1 MKFYN
6 LLSSGYTFS
15 KEEYSAKLSYILFNS
30 MLLFNLLLL
39 IFATA
44 LRLYESNYYQALFDC
59 LYVLASITV
68 FAIARISRSYF
79 VVSFYALLFMSYL
92 LITFSFY
99 KGNNP
104 IGGMGWYFIL
114 LMTVVFIRGYKE
126 GVIFFLI
133 STATIVTVS
142 ILGHHT
148 PVKVFIG
155 IMPFV
160 VAYFFIRFYEK
171 RNMSFQKIVEAQKN
185 LYAYQA
191 KYDKLTNIPNRE
203 FFFDQLEEILTEVSN
218 NREKIAILFIDL
230 DSFKE
235 VNDTCGH
242 QAGDEVLAETSR
254 RLKVELGERD
264 VLARFGGDEFV
275 IIIKDIESVER
286 VLSRFA
292 VMMQEPIATHVKQ
305 LTVSF
310 SVGSAIFPDHGRTET
325 ELMGHADR
333 AMYQAK
339 KKNKHRYREA
349 C

>member
-1 MKFYN
+1 VKFYN